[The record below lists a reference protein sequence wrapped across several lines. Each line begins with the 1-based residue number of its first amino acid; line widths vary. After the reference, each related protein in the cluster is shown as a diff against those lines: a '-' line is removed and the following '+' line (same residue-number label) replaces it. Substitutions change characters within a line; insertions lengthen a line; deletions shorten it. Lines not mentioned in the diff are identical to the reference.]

1 MAKKGR
7 NGLLGVGGQRKNV
20 SRRDLRGD
28 AARASGNADEQ
39 AAQKR
44 ELLAKMRERNE
55 RGSAEAEQNDE

>member
-28 AARASGNADEQ
+28 APQAAANADDQ
-39 AAQKR
+39 AARKR
-44 ELLAKMRERNE
+44 DLLAKMRERNE
-55 RGSAEAEQNDE
+55 ERSAEGEQNEE

>member
-1 MAKKGR
+1 MAKGR
-7 NGLLGVGGQRKNV
+7 NNMLGVGGQRKNM

-39 AAQKR
+39 AARKR

-55 RGSAEAEQNDE
+55 RSSTEADKNEE